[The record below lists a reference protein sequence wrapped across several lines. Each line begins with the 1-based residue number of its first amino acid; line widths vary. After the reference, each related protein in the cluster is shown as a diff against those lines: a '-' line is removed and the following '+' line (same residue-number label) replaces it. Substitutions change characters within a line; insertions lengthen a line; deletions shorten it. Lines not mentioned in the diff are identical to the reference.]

1 MRNIIISIL
10 AGFLAVEVSSY
21 ERKQPTRNIEGP
33 NAETSCFH
41 TVIIYNNVGNCNANE
56 MTAYRILSGTQ
67 NGRCYTFDRD
77 MPGVGC
83 EQFTDGGHT
92 KGPCTS
98 DSLIPRSVVIRR
110 EGPARCSLYEAND
123 CGLDKRTG
131 SSSEQIQCMGED
143 YGQMLFGRGYYS
155 FKCEV
160 CLVLNSTV
168 IVQVWLTLLLVL
180 KVVGKHCPAMEVS
193 SFQVWNGTRNH
204 SHAQDNDG

>member
-10 AGFLAVEVSSY
+10 ASFLAVEVSAY
-21 ERKQPTRNIEGP
+21 ERKQPTRKIEGP
-33 NAETSCFH
+33 NAETSFFH

-56 MTAYRILSGTQ
+56 MTAYRVLSGTE

-83 EQFTDGGHT
+83 EQFTDGGST

-123 CGLDKRTG
+123 CGLDKHTG
-131 SSSEQIQCMGED
+131 YSSEQIQCMGED
-143 YGQMLFGRGYYS
+143 YGRMLFGRGYYS

-160 CLVLNSTV
+160 RLIHNFTTFVK
-168 IVQVWLTLLLVL
+168 VWLTLLLVV
-180 KVVGKHCPAMEVS
+180 KVVGKHCLAKKGIIS
-193 SFQVWNGTRNH
+193 SNLE
-204 SHAQDNDG
+204 